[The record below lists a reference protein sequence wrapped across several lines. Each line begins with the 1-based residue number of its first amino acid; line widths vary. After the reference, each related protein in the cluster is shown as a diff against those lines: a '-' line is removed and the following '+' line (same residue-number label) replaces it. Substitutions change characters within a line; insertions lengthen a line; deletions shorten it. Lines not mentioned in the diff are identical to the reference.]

1 MVKIENGKWRQLTV
15 LGHLRLK
22 NGSCL
27 ETGTLLN
34 CELKTEKEA
43 PLLLSYTVTLLY
55 HSLLG
60 CSALF

>member
-1 MVKIENGKWRQLTV
+1 MVKIENGKWRQLPV
-15 LGHLRLK
+15 LGYLRLK

-43 PLLLSYTVTLLY
+43 PLLLSYTTL
-55 HSLLG
+55 SLSFG
-60 CSALF
+60 LFGII